1 MRTHSD
7 SDLLSG
13 HGQICSIRELIDS
26 AALQIHF
33 QPVVDL
39 AGVSVYAHEALARP
53 PHGSPWIGPLELLAS
68 AQSEN
73 QTLEF
78 ELECLFRALWYWSR
92 SARTGRLFLNV
103 SASVLVQAAERQQ
116 IVRLF
121 DHAQALGLSLS
132 SLVLELTEH
141 ERVTDIGAILGVI
154 ERLRRHG
161 GALALDDFGDG
172 HSSLRLWSELHP
184 EYVKIDKYFV
194 SQVNQ
199 HSHKLQTVQAL
210 SRLAETF
217 GSKLVAEG
225 VETADELEILRDL
238 GLSYAQGFYLGRPQ
252 ASPAAAPL
260 PDAERV
266 LRSRQISVLPLQ
278 KQVSNRGL
286 TARALLIEAPTVG
299 AQASHELVADIF
311 KQHKGLH
318 AMPLI
323 EGERPVGLIS
333 RKTLQ
338 DLFLQIFFRDI
349 YGNRPCRMH
358 ANPDPLLVDIHTPLE
373 NLTEILTS
381 ADQRYLTEGF
391 VITEGGLYRG
401 LGTGADLVRMVTEAR
416 IEAARHAN
424 PLTFLPGNIPITLH
438 IQRLLDNQ
446 QDFIAC
452 YADLNQFKA
461 FNDHYGYWR
470 GDAMI
475 RLQAECLQA
484 VCDPRRDFIGH
495 VGGDDFVLLLQSPDW
510 KERLERAVQT
520 FNGKAVNLFDPADQI
535 AGGVRTEDRNGQL
548 RFHPCTTVSLGV
560 VKIAPGRYRDAESV
574 ANAAASAKHHAKQNR
589 AGVYLLEQAPKLQA
603 HAKAD
608 NRGS

>member
-1 MRTHSD
+1 MRMHSD
-7 SDLLSG
+7 SLGLAG
-13 HGQICSIRELIDS
+13 QEQICSIRELIDS
-26 AALQIHF
+26 AALRVHF
-33 QPVVDL
+33 QPIVDL
-39 AGVSVYAHEALARP
+39 AGVSVYAHEALVRP
-53 PHGSPWIGPLELLAS
+53 PPNSPWNGPLELLAS

-73 QTLEF
+73 LTLEF
-78 ELECLFRALWYWSR
+78 ELECLFRALWCWSR
-92 SARTGRLFLNV
+92 SARVGRLFLNI
-103 SASVLVQAAERQQ
+103 SASVLVKAAERQQ

-141 ERVTDIGAILGVI
+141 EQVVEIDAIQSVI

-172 HSSLRLWSELHP
+172 RSSLRLWSELHP

-194 SQVNQ
+194 RDVNQ

-210 SRLAETF
+210 SRLAEIF
-217 GSKLVAEG
+217 GAKLVAEG
-225 VETADELEILRDL
+225 IETADELEILRDL
-238 GLSYAQGFYLGRPQ
+238 GLPYAQGFYLGRPQ
-252 ASPAAAPL
+252 ADPVTVPL

-266 LRSRQISVLPLQ
+266 LSSRQISVLPLQ

-286 TARALLIEAPTVG
+286 TARALLIEAPTVE
-299 AQASHELVADIF
+299 AQASHELVAGLF

-318 AMPLI
+318 ALALM

-349 YGNRPCRMH
+349 YGGRPCRLH
-358 ANPDPLLVDIHTPLE
+358 ANPDPLLVDIHTPIE
-373 NLTEILTS
+373 NLTEILTA
-381 ADQRYLTEGF
+381 ADQRYLSEGF
-391 VITEGGLYRG
+391 IITEGGQYRG

-470 GDAMI
+470 GDAVI

-510 KERLERAVQT
+510 HERLERSVQT
-520 FNGKAVNLFDPADQI
+520 FNRKALELYDQADQI
-535 AGGVRTEDRNGQL
+535 AGGVHAEDRNGQL
-548 RFHPCTTVSLGV
+548 RFHPCTSVSLGV
-560 VKIAPGRYRDAESV
+560 VKIAPGRYADAESV
-574 ANAAASAKHHAKQNR
+574 ANAAASAKHHAKQSR
-589 AGVYLLEQAPKLQA
+589 SGLYLLEPAPQTAPTSPL
-603 HAKAD
+603 
-608 NRGS
+608 R